1 MQKIADIVRTAA
13 PSSALQL
20 RGEAYGEDGI
30 REFLID
36 LVAIANAPVEGERYI
51 VTGCDAAAVAEQRIL
66 GIDAA
71 ERHRA
76 DRYRRA
82 AADYIEPPIRLRF
95 DTIEIDDKPVG
106 VFRIGDC
113 QDRPY
118 MMRIDFSETLRR
130 GDAYMR
136 VNDRAVKLGRRQL
149 QGLFEERFRDA
160 VSASTVEVGFAGEIL
175 HKDLALTTADL
186 ALLPSRVASAKL
198 RQLAAAREG
207 GTTRLVRLTHARLF
221 GTEQPYEDL
230 SGEELDVQIRELG
243 ERYRNEDDR
252 FLFLE
257 AAHPVQLVVFNQ
269 GDEALHDASIRLS
282 LPLHAAIHVATRP
295 PSAASDDTLGCML
308 DDDREPD
315 YPVVSAS
322 SQAMHVA
329 ASIGEIGPGEMVEI
343 FGSPLRLCAEDS
355 LAGRRIGVDYQL
367 FAGNLR
373 EPVRGRLRLRFVA
386 GDDSAAR
393 RRPA

>member
-13 PSSALQL
+13 PSAALQL
-20 RGEAYGEDGI
+20 RRNAYGEDGI
-30 REFLID
+30 REFLRD
-36 LVAIANAPVEGERYI
+36 LVAIANAPVEGDRYI
-51 VTGCDAAAVAEQRIL
+51 VTGCDA
-66 GIDAA
+66 GDDAA
-71 ERHRA
+71 NRVIGIA
-76 DRYRRA
+76 PPAAGLGDRYCRA
-82 AADYIEPPIRLRF
+82 ASDYIEPPIRLRVE
-95 DTIEIDDKPVG
+95 TIEVDGKHVG

-149 QGLFEERFRDA
+149 QGLFEERFRDS
-160 VSASTVEVGFAGEIL
+160 VSARTVEVGFAGEIL

-186 ALLPSRVASAKL
+186 AMLPSRIASAKL
-198 RQLAAAREG
+198 RQLAAARQG

-221 GTEQPYEDL
+221 GSEQPYEDP
-230 SGEELDVQIRELG
+230 SATDLDEQIRELD

-252 FLFLE
+252 YLFLE

-269 GDEALHDASIRLS
+269 GEEPVRDASIRLS
-282 LPLHAAIHVATRP
+282 LPLHDAIHVATRP
-295 PSAASDDTLGCML
+295 PPAAHDDTLGFML
-308 DDDREPD
+308 DDATEVD
-315 YPVVSAS
+315 YPTVSAGTK
-322 SQAMHVA
+322 AINVA
-329 ASIGEIGPGEMVEI
+329 ASIGEIAPGEMVEI

-355 LAGRRIGVDYQL
+355 LAGRRIGIDYQL

-373 EPVRGRLRLRFVA
+373 EPVRGRLRLRFVPRDGA
-386 GDDSAAR
+386 GVR